1 MHQSD
6 PSSRVRLE
14 VAFLDADQASASPAP
29 SPAADDRAC
38 LTVLVVAAE
47 VDLRRYVRECLR
59 ERTDLR
65 LVEAATV
72 DAAVMLAASVS
83 PDLLV
88 VDEPEHQ
95 VLATLSRHRAIVIV
109 DDVPRGPPALGTHVR
124 FLVRPFT
131 AERLVGEVGALLG
144 SATRA
149 HDGQASRTEG
159 STA

>member
-1 MHQSD
+1 
-6 PSSRVRLE
+6 VRLE

-72 DAAVMLAASVS
+72 SAAIALATGCS
-83 PDLLV
+83 PDLLI
-88 VDEPEHQ
+88 VDDPERH
-95 VLATLSRHRAIVIV
+95 VLSPLSQLRAIVIV

-131 AERLVGEVGALLG
+131 AERLVGELGELLG
-144 SATRA
+144 GATRA
-149 HDGQASRTEG
+149 HPPR
-159 STA
+159 